1 MQEKESSLSNISCSF
16 IRLVWTHN
24 TVSSLRVNWFSCTPV
39 FMKFDFYLQH
49 MSTAKKRLGS
59 LFLRAN
65 SSWFC
70 YNVYNFFAA
79 LWLLVLCKEPI
90 FLTSTLQAY
99 IRIFWLSTHTLAVPN
114 ECWESLWKVSTNS
127 FMLFWHVVNDMYL
140 TILLLSGLRH
150 QQMS

>member
-16 IRLVWTHN
+16 IRLVWTHD
-24 TVSSLRVNWFSCTPV
+24 TASSLGVNWFSCTPV
-39 FMKFDFYLQH
+39 FIKFDFYLQLCPLQEKDSDRFFWEQIH
-49 MSTAKKRLGS
+49 LCFVTI
-59 LFLRAN
+59 FTI
-65 SSWFC
+65 SSP
-70 YNVYNFFAA
+70 A

-99 IRIFWLSTHTLAVPN
+99 IRIFWLSTHALAVPN
-114 ECWESLWKVSTNS
+114 ECCGGLWKFSTNS